1 MIQIETM
8 LNKLREATKAQHEDL
23 EGENLANKI
32 MDHSITEEEYK
43 LLLLQNYA
51 AYAATEDPIAR
62 HLKNYSST
70 KTDAIKLD
78 LSSLGIE
85 KAETSLEFQCDNEAE
100 AVGAAYVVEGSAM
113 GGLMIGKELKNC
125 PHLEHLP
132 DQQFFS
138 GKRDQIKSWNEF
150 LKYLRNKDFSED
162 QKEIAARKAQQTFD
176 LFEEA
181 FKIEL
186 IKL

>member
-1 MIQIETM
+1 M
-8 LNKLREATKAQHEDL
+8 LNKLREATKAQHDAL

-51 AYAATEDPIAR
+51 AYAATEDSIAF

-78 LSSLGIE
+78 LSSLGID
-85 KAETSLEFQCDNEAE
+85 KAETSLEFQCENEAE
-100 AVGAAYVVEGSAM
+100 AIGAAYVVEGSAM

-150 LKYLRNKDFSED
+150 LKFLRSKDFSED
-162 QKEIAARKAQQTFD
+162 QKETAARKAQQTFG

>member
-1 MIQIETM
+1 M
-8 LNKLREATKAQHEDL
+8 LDRLREATKAQHEAL

-32 MDHSITEEEYK
+32 MDHTITESEYQ
-43 LLLLQNYA
+43 LLLLQNFA
-51 AYAATEDPIAR
+51 AYAATEEAIAPY
-62 HLKNYSST
+62 LSSYSST
-70 KTDAIKLD
+70 KTEAIKLD
-78 LSSLGIE
+78 LQSLGVAT
-85 KAETSLEFQCDNEAE
+85 AETSLEFECSNEAE

-125 PHLEHLP
+125 PDLAHLP
-132 DQQFFS
+132 EQNFFS
-138 GKRDQIKSWNEF
+138 GKRDQVKSWNEF
-150 LKYLRNKDFSED
+150 LKFLRKRDFSED
-162 QKEIAARKAQQTFD
+162 EKSMAAKKAQQTFD

>member
-1 MIQIETM
+1 M
-8 LNKLREATKAQHEDL
+8 LNKLREATKAQHEAL

-51 AYAATEDPIAR
+51 AYAATEDSITR

-78 LSSLGIE
+78 LLSLGIE

-150 LKYLRNKDFSED
+150 LKFLRNKDFSED
-162 QKEIAARKAQQTFD
+162 QKETAARKAQQTFD